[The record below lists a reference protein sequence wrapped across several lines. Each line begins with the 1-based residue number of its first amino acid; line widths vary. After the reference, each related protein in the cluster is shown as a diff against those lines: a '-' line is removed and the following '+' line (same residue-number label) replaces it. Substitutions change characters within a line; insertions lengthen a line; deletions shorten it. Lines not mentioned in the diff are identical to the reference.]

1 MSRPKKSK
9 QIFVHRQGKTQRF
22 TVTVKLACGKEIVA
36 AAEYSKS
43 ILWKWSVCLSRTS
56 AITNDFNHPI
66 KDYINCISTDLSAEM
81 MSTQNDGQ
89 NSDR

>member
-43 ILWKWSVCLSRTS
+43 FGENDQCAYQERQQSLMILIIQSK
-56 AITNDFNHPI
+56 II
-66 KDYINCISTDLSAEM
+66 
-81 MSTQNDGQ
+81 
-89 NSDR
+89 